1 MAPRV
6 EIPSGRVWW
15 VPASIAVGWLIIA
28 VTPIPALLGW
38 IYVIVNVLGTGVAIR
53 LQVARLEEWGDARA
67 DHRPLLRLL
76 CVAQVPVGW
85 VMLVLAVFSI
95 G

>member
-1 MAPRV
+1 M
-6 EIPSGRVWW
+6 
-15 VPASIAVGWLIIA
+15 PASLAVGWLMITI
-28 VTPIPALLGW
+28 TPVPAPLGW
-38 IYVIVNVLGTGVAIR
+38 IYVIVNVLGTGIAVR

-76 CVAQVPVGW
+76 CVAQLPVGW
-85 VMLVLAVFSI
+85 VMLVLALFSI

>member
-15 VPASIAVGWLIIA
+15 VPASIAVGWPIIA

-53 LQVARLEEWGDARA
+53 LQVARLEEWGGART

-76 CVAQVPVGW
+76 CVAQLPVGW
-85 VMLVLAVFSI
+85 VMLLLAVFSI

>member
-1 MAPRV
+1 M
-6 EIPSGRVWW
+6 
-15 VPASIAVGWLIIA
+15 PASLAVGWLMITITS
-28 VTPIPALLGW
+28 VPAPLGW
-38 IYVIVNVLGTGVAIR
+38 IYVIVNVLGTGIAVR

-76 CVAQVPVGW
+76 CVAQLPVGW
-85 VMLVLAVFSI
+85 VMLVLALFSI